1 MAAEGYVAL
10 AAPSDAP
17 ALEDTTA
24 ALRALLGGL
33 LLEFACS
40 GVLAFG
46 AFGEDVRARLGA
58 SEAQLQLI
66 ASAGLVGITL
76 SALPGAV
83 YDRRGATATTAAG
96 AGLLLA
102 GYGLSFATLARRWP
116 WPLFLLGWFLVG
128 HAGSWLYTTALVANV
143 ANFAPELRG
152 YVAGACTAFFGLSIA
167 TLVTLYSACL
177 GDASCAGPRAVFGAH
192 VERFVG
198 AAALALPALALG
210 GLALGARARA
220 LATTLPSRMRS

>member
-1 MAAEGYVAL
+1 MTTQGYVAL
-10 AAPSDAP
+10 ATDAP
-17 ALEDTTA
+17 TAEDTTA

-33 LLEFACS
+33 LLEFSCS

-96 AGLLLA
+96 AGLLPEVRMSRHGWIAL
-102 GYGLSFATLARRWP
+102 GLGTALSVV
-116 WPLFLLGWFLVG
+116 VG
-128 HAGSWLYTTALVANV
+128 GGEGTALVV
-143 ANFAPELRG
+143 HG
-152 YVAGACTAFFGLSIA
+152 GTS
-167 TLVTLYSACL
+167 SSS
-177 GDASCAGPRAVFGAH
+177 SCITFCSKTYWPD
-192 VERFVG
+192 
-198 AAALALPALALG
+198 
-210 GLALGARARA
+210 
-220 LATTLPSRMRS
+220 